1 MTKKDITRFLS
12 TMVGHDKAFRI
23 SAEVTQA
30 DGAVVKLDKKYTQAD
45 QGADMSF
52 ISTGLAIALKLTF
65 HSLAEVGL
73 SMRTADH
80 RETIL
85 HHWVWLHL
93 SVVGI
98 NVTRWKSKTEP
109 LTPPGHILATNRMNI
124 GQIENNPEFPNYHVL

>member
-1 MTKKDITRFLS
+1 MTKKDVTRFLS
-12 TMVGHDKAFRI
+12 TMVRHDKAFRI
-23 SAEVTQA
+23 SGEVTQA

-93 SVVGI
+93 SVVEIKRDVRRLVAPEIPSTTSTGI
-98 NVTRWKSKTEP
+98 LVVDSRTT
-109 LTPPGHILATNRMNI
+109 LVV
-124 GQIENNPEFPNYHVL
+124 FC